1 MTESTREHYNELAG
15 AVVRGTHPILPRPEW
30 GQDCA
35 YLAHVLDT
43 QSAEL
48 VKLRHDVAEWMCRE
62 CRYVYP
68 GPPQPGLRAVIC
80 PRCDGPTMP
89 RATIDLMEAEEKV
102 ERLRGALAAC
112 IEDVD
117 ACTYLYHEGM
127 PGDVDPECPGLYCHV
142 KSALG

>member
-15 AVVRGTHPILPRPEW
+15 AVVLGTHPILPRPEW

-68 GPPQPGLRAVIC
+68 GPPQPGVKCVIC
-80 PRCDGPTMP
+80 PRCNGDTMP
-89 RATIDLMEAEEKV
+89 LSSLKVIEADELLHKVYAALDTRNLLKAIPSEGDAWPNTTELDELREEV
-102 ERLRGALAAC
+102 GR
-112 IEDVD
+112 
-117 ACTYLYHEGM
+117 YLY
-127 PGDVDPECPGLYCHV
+127 P
-142 KSALG
+142 KA